1 MILEIANLR
10 GLRVLSIEFVET
22 VSRLITNLFI
32 GVASIVR
39 SLLGLVA
46 HVIIFPLELIAEAT
60 LNVADWCEQIS
71 QRWANEEE

>member
-1 MILEIANLR
+1 M
-10 GLRVLSIEFVET
+10 LSIEFVET